1 MKNFEKFCQDN
12 GIDTSKAFNMIIGNG
27 GSVLPGRGFTG
38 YFCEITDDSIICT
51 NEKLEVKK
59 EIPFSSFK
67 EAEFGIGN
75 GTLWLQCIVGSSQF
89 VFNLSR
95 KGWKSPTG
103 KLLMDKIS
111 EHTELKDMKAYE
123 QYTGKLFF
131 IYMWK

>member
-1 MKNFEKFCQDN
+1 MNKFEKFCQDN
-12 GIDTSKAFNMIIGNG
+12 GIDTSKAFNMIVGNG

-75 GTLWLQCIVGSSQF
+75 GTLWLQCIVGNSQF

-95 KGWKSPTG
+95 KGWKSPAG

>member
-12 GIDTSKAFNMIIGNG
+12 GIDTSKAFNMIVGNG

-75 GTLWLQCIVGSSQF
+75 GTLWLQCIVGNSQF

-95 KGWKSPTG
+95 NGWKSPAG

-123 QYTGKLFF
+123 QYTGKLFL